1 MKTQA
6 TDKSTQKAIPD
17 FYQNQ
22 NTFIANQNQYRSIV
36 AKYINERNK
45 AYIVAIVMFG
55 IAMMAIAST
64 VYLATQAKVQALI
77 FNQDGQFIGV
87 PNVKTRINDKA
98 IITNQIAEY
107 IIDLYS
113 VPADT
118 ATKEHNVTKVVSM
131 TDSNYFNNYV
141 LPIIKQNLLKNRD
154 TQVTVK
160 INNIILTNT
169 GEWSVDYST
178 WVADR
183 KTDSFKTLVNYR
195 QDLDLDKPEKI
206 LNNPLGIFVTSLET
220 QEVMQ

>member
-1 MKTQA
+1 MK
-6 TDKSTQKAIPD
+6 DKSTHKAIPG

-36 AKYINERNK
+36 AKYIKERNN
-45 AYIVAIVMFG
+45 AYIIAVVMFG
-55 IAMMAIAST
+55 ITMIAIAST

-77 FNQDGQFIGV
+77 FNQDGQFIGI
-87 PNVKTRINDKA
+87 PNVKTKINDKA

-118 ATKEHNVTKVVSM
+118 TTKEHNVTKVVSM
-131 TDSNYFNNYV
+131 TDPNYFNNYV

-160 INNIILTNT
+160 INNIVPTNS

-178 WVADR
+178 WIGDR

-195 QDLDLDKPEKI
+195 QDLNLDKPEKI
-206 LNNPLGIFVTSLET
+206 LNNPLGIFITSLET